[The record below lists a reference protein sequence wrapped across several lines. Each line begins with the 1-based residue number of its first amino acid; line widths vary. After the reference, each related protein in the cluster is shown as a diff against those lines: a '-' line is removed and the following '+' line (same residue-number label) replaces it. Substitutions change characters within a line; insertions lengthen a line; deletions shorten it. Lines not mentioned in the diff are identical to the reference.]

1 MYIIGIPGGF
11 LSFIIVNFDKTPVES
26 FRQLSV
32 SGRVSS
38 ESQQSVVNYFPK
50 YRAKFLVY
58 DTLVNIS
65 LDQLF
70 VVSWE
75 L

>member
-1 MYIIGIPGGF
+1 MYIIDIPGGF
-11 LSFIIVNFDKTPVES
+11 LSFIIANFDKTSAES
-26 FRQLSV
+26 FRQLLV
-32 SGRVSS
+32 SGRVSL

-50 YRAKFLVY
+50 YLAKFLVY
-58 DTLVNIS
+58 DALVNIS
-65 LDQLF
+65 FDQLF

>member
-1 MYIIGIPGGF
+1 MYIIDIPGGF
-11 LSFIIVNFDKTPVES
+11 LSFIIVNFDKTSAES
-26 FRQLSV
+26 FRQLLV

-38 ESQQSVVNYFPK
+38 ESQQSLVNYFPK

-65 LDQLF
+65 FDQLF